1 MNIKFSYLPE
11 CIKHYIFTFIRI
23 PQVLKKH
30 IIDDL
35 LSNISNKDRNYF
47 WLGLNHN
54 INSIDLLKKYKHKIS
69 WSHIFNNTNACDI
82 IENNMNYI
90 NTISAWEN
98 ISNNSGLINI
108 IEKNLDKINNF
119 SLNTNK
125 SAINIIKQNPNKIIW
140 SALVFNESA
149 IEILENNLD
158 KLDTNI
164 IYNKNIYNSIKLRTY
179 VEQNINNFSIQELLK
194 NKDMIKSKIINDI
207 LKEIL
212 NEIDY
217 FIINDP
223 NEAFESDIIYTYF
236 KNNFNIINWS
246 YIFEYDEFIKSKK
259 MIELIQYIFS
269 TNNLCEYNWC
279 ENDLWNQ
286 ILKCPYSII
295 TPEIYSIIC
304 DNKNNIDYFILAN
317 NKNLFSNIN
326 I

>member
-1 MNIKFSYLPE
+1 
-11 CIKHYIFTFIRI
+11 
-23 PQVLKKH
+23 
-30 IIDDL
+30 
-35 LSNISNKDRNYF
+35 
-47 WLGLNHN
+47 
-54 INSIDLLKKYKHKIS
+54 
-69 WSHIFNNTNACDI
+69 
-82 IENNMNYI
+82 MNYI